1 MPDFFRD
8 KPGRAVDQITF
19 TDKLWRFSFEQ
30 LDIRG
35 ELVYLDE
42 SWKQVL
48 ARHDYPETV
57 RRQLGEA
64 LAAVCLLG
72 ATIKF
77 EGNLIL
83 QIQGKGPMRS
93 LVVQITS
100 AGTLR
105 GLARWEGIVPDGPLG
120 DVFGDGNMLI
130 TVMKD
135 SGERYQSIVELA
147 GNTLADALELYFRQS
162 EQLPTSLRLFVS
174 PERVAGLF
182 LQMLPETSAN
192 AGLDDSDVQE
202 NWTRIN
208 LLADTLQ
215 SEEIFRLDAQR
226 LLHNLFHEE
235 ELRLFDPVELRFECT
250 CSRQKVER
258 TLIAFGQLE
267 LEDVLAKEGSVKVD
281 CEFCNMQYQFDAA
294 AVAQLFDADTGPPP
308 GTIIH

>member
-1 MPDFFRD
+1 MPDFFGS
-8 KPGRAVDQITF
+8 PVDQITF

-42 SWKQVL
+42 SWHQVL
-48 ARHDYPETV
+48 ARHDYPVTV

-77 EGNLIL
+77 DGNLIL
-83 QIQGKGPMRS
+83 QIQGNGPMRS

-105 GLARWEGIVPDGPLG
+105 GLARWEGLVPDGPLFE
-120 DVFGDGNMLI
+120 VFGHGNMLI

-147 GNTLADALELYFRQS
+147 GNTLAEALEMYFRQS

-174 PERVAGLF
+174 PDRVAGLF
-182 LQMLPETSAN
+182 LQMLPETSAS
-192 AGLDDSDVQE
+192 AGLDGSDVQE

-215 SEEIFRLDAQR
+215 SEEIFRLNAQG

-235 ELRLFDPVELRFECT
+235 VLRLFDPVELRFECT
-250 CSRQKVER
+250 CSREKVER
-258 TLIAFGQLE
+258 TLIAFGKQE
-267 LEDVLAKEGSVKVD
+267 LDDVLAKEGIVKVD
-281 CEFCNMQYQFDAA
+281 CEFCNMQYKLDAA
-294 AVAQLFDADTGPPP
+294 DVASLFDADTGPPP
-308 GTIIH
+308 GTIMH

>member
-192 AGLDDSDVQE
+192 AGFEGSDVQE

-208 LLADTLQ
+208 LLADTLRG
-215 SEEIFRLDAQR
+215 EEIFRLEAQR

-235 ELRLFDPVELRFECT
+235 ELRLFEPVALRFECT
-250 CSRQKVER
+250 CSRAKVER
-258 TLIAFGQLE
+258 TLVAFGRLE
-267 LEDVLAKEGSVKVD
+267 LDDVLAKEGSVKVD
-281 CEFCNMQYQFDAA
+281 CEFCNMQYSFDAA
-294 AVAQLFDADTGPPP
+294 AVAQLFEADAEPPP
-308 GTIIH
+308 GSIIH